1 MKIVIIEDE
10 EVVAD
15 DLERNIR
22 KLIDQPLE
30 IVKLSSVKE
39 GIAYFQ
45 NNESPDLIFSD
56 IQLGDGLSFEIFVAE
71 PISAPIIFC
80 TAYDEYALNA
90 IKANGIDY
98 ILKPFTSQ
106 MLDNALQKYMQLKKI
121 FSAKQVPQYETL
133 LKLLSGKEAQKTASV
148 LVYHQDKIIPVNLDD
163 IAMFYLENEIT
174 HLLTFSG
181 KTYYP
186 NKNLDE
192 LERLSG
198 SNFFRANRQYLVC
211 RKAIIDVS
219 SFFSRKLSLNLN
231 IPYTDRVI
239 VSKGKAAL
247 FLQWLANGT
256 ANR

>member
-10 EVVAD
+10 VVVAD
-15 DLERNIR
+15 DLEMNIR

-30 IVKLSSVKE
+30 IVKLSSVTE

-45 NNESPDLIFSD
+45 DNEQPDLIFSD
-56 IQLGDGLSFEIFVAE
+56 IQLGDGLSFEIFVTK
-71 PISAPIIFC
+71 PVSAPIIFC
-80 TAYDEYALNA
+80 TAYDEYALDA
-90 IKANGIDY
+90 IRANGIDY
-98 ILKPFTSQ
+98 ILKPFTRQ
-106 MLDNALQKYMQLKKI
+106 MLNTALQKYMQLKKI
-121 FSAKQVPQYETL
+121 FSADQTPQYDAL
-133 LKLLSGKEAQKTASV
+133 LKLLSGKESQKMASV

-163 IAMFYLENEIT
+163 IAMFYLEHEIT

-198 SNFFRANRQYLVC
+198 GSFFRANRQYLVC
-211 RKAIIDVS
+211 RKAITDVS

-231 IPYTDRVI
+231 IPFAEKVI
-239 VSKGKAAL
+239 VSKGKAAV
-247 FLQWLANGT
+247 FLQWLTKGSA
-256 ANR
+256 

>member
-10 EVVAD
+10 VVVAD
-15 DLERNIR
+15 DLEMNIR

-30 IVKLSSVKE
+30 IVKLSSVTE

-45 NNESPDLIFSD
+45 DNEQPDLIFSD
-56 IQLGDGLSFEIFVAE
+56 IQLGDGLSFEIFVTK
-71 PISAPIIFC
+71 PVSAPIIFC
-80 TAYDEYALNA
+80 TAYDEYALDA
-90 IKANGIDY
+90 IRANGIDY
-98 ILKPFTSQ
+98 ILKPFTRQ
-106 MLDNALQKYMQLKKI
+106 MLNTALQKYMQLKKI
-121 FSAKQVPQYETL
+121 FSADQSPQYDAL
-133 LKLLSGKEAQKTASV
+133 LKLLSGKESQKTASV

-163 IAMFYLENEIT
+163 IAMFYLEHEIT

-198 SNFFRANRQYLVC
+198 GAFFRANRQYLVC
-211 RKAIIDVS
+211 RKAITDVS

-231 IPYTDRVI
+231 IPFAEKII
-239 VSKGKAAL
+239 VSKGKAAV
-247 FLQWLANGT
+247 FLQWLTKGSA
-256 ANR
+256 